1 MLLLDENELRIPKEN
16 VKQIRT
22 HELLTVAI
30 SQRHDDD
37 DELVKVIHQGSA
49 LFMDDPSF
57 ITDPVLD
64 TDT

>member
-1 MLLLDENELRIPKEN
+1 MLLLDENELRIPNEN
-16 VKQIRT
+16 VKQSRT
-22 HELLTVAI
+22 HALLTVAI

-49 LFMDDPSF
+49 LVMDDPSF